1 MSHVLRNWEGG
12 SSVPLP
18 PLTLFSAVPVKEH
31 RNQTLLKPGAQGKP
45 LLSVWSELLIGMV
58 GPKQNVAL
66 TIQGIIFPIA
76 VTQSL
81 YQWEGTEQ
89 MRTYK
94 MNSAVTRE
102 SDINVLFGLL
112 VSVRTL

>member
-1 MSHVLRNWEGG
+1 M
-12 SSVPLP
+12 PLP
-18 PLTLFSAVPVKEH
+18 PLTLFSAVPVKER

-66 TIQGIIFPIA
+66 TIQGIVFPIA

-112 VSVRTL
+112 VSVRIL

>member
-1 MSHVLRNWEGG
+1 MSHVLRNWDGEVLCLSLRSLCSQQYQLRNTGTKP
-12 SSVPLP
+12 SSSLVL
-18 PLTLFSAVPVKEH
+18 
-31 RNQTLLKPGAQGKP
+31 R
-45 LLSVWSELLIGMV
+45 LSVWSELLIGMV

-66 TIQGIIFPIA
+66 TIQGIVFPIA

-81 YQWEGTEQ
+81 YQWERTEQ

-94 MNSAVTRE
+94 MNSAITRE

-112 VSVRTL
+112 VSVRIYSL